1 MAVLLPSALQFRKNN
16 SGNVE
21 NITKVGHFGH
31 GYKIINNSTIVYSKV
46 NLAEANRTLKFYN
59 STQTED
65 VEKHASHENR
75 QKDTSEFLSSLI
87 YNNISTPTTIST
99 NKYEVP
105 IAGAKVPNSEIEI
118 RTEIQTKLKSE
129 ARIIA
134 TTRDMVE
141 AMVTLQ

>member
-1 MAVLLPSALQFRKNN
+1 MNQAD
-16 SGNVE
+16 
-21 NITKVGHFGH
+21 
-31 GYKIINNSTIVYSKV
+31 
-46 NLAEANRTLKFYN
+46 ANRTLKLYN

-65 VEKHASHENR
+65 VEKYASLRNG

-87 YNNISTPTTIST
+87 NNNISTPTAIST

-105 IAGAKVPNSEIEI
+105 IAGAKVPNSEIDI
-118 RTEIQTKLKSE
+118 RTEIQTKLKWE

-141 AMVTLQ
+141 ARVTLQ